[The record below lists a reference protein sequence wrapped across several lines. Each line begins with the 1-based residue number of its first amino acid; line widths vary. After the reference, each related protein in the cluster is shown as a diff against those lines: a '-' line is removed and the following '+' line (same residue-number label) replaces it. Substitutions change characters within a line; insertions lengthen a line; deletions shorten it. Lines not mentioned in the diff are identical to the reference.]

1 LQEIFR
7 NREEAA
13 ESLALKIEDWLQNK
27 FGQISKELILVL
39 AIPRG
44 GVIVGDIVASH
55 LGCSLDIIVSRKVG
69 APWNPELAIGA
80 VMPDGTYYSNEK
92 VMANFQDISRRYV
105 DDSIAAQKKEIDRRS
120 IEFRGKKDSAY
131 ELKEKIVILV
141 DDGIATGSTM
151 IAAAR
156 WLREKQDY
164 KHLIIAVPVAPQ
176 SQDTISELEQAADK
190 LIILYSPEIFHA
202 VGQFY
207 KDFSQVSEGD
217 VKKVMESHGYHPLDS
232 S

>member
-1 LQEIFR
+1 MFQ

-13 ESLALKIEDWLQNK
+13 EQLALKLKDWLQSQ
-27 FGQISKELILVL
+27 FRQTSRESILVL

-44 GVIVGDIVASH
+44 GVIVGDIVASN
-55 LGCSLDIIVSRKVG
+55 LGCRLDIIVSRKVG

-92 VMANFQDISRRYV
+92 VMANFQDISREYI
-105 DDSIAAQKKEIDRRS
+105 DDNISLQKKEIDRRLL
-120 IEFRGKKDSAY
+120 EFRGKMDSTL
-131 ELKEKIVILV
+131 EQNENQIVVLV

-156 WLREKQDY
+156 WLKEKQKY
-164 KHLIIAVPVAPQ
+164 KHFLIAVPVAPR
-176 SQDTISELEQAADK
+176 SQDTMIELERAADK
-190 LIILYSPEIFHA
+190 LIILYSPDIFHA

-207 KDFSQVSEGD
+207 TDFSQISDDD
-217 VKKVMESHGYHPLDS
+217 VKKIMQKHGYSPRDGA
-232 S
+232 

>member
-1 LQEIFR
+1 MFQ

-13 ESLALKIEDWLQNK
+13 EQLALKIKDWVQSQ
-27 FGQISKELILVL
+27 FRQTSRESILVL

-105 DDSIAAQKKEIDRRS
+105 DDSILMQKKEI
-120 IEFRGKKDSAY
+120 
-131 ELKEKIVILV
+131 
-141 DDGIATGSTM
+141 
-151 IAAAR
+151 
-156 WLREKQDY
+156 
-164 KHLIIAVPVAPQ
+164 
-176 SQDTISELEQAADK
+176 
-190 LIILYSPEIFHA
+190 
-202 VGQFY
+202 
-207 KDFSQVSEGD
+207 
-217 VKKVMESHGYHPLDS
+217 
-232 S
+232 

>member
-1 LQEIFR
+1 MFQ

-13 ESLALKIEDWLQNK
+13 EQLALKIKDWLQSQ
-27 FGQISKELILVL
+27 FRQTSRESILVL

-44 GVIVGDIVASH
+44 GVIVGDIVASN
-55 LGCSLDIIVSRKVG
+55 LGCRLDIIVSRKVG

-92 VMANFQDISRRYV
+92 VMANFQDISRQYI
-105 DDSIAAQKKEIDRRS
+105 DDNISLQKNEIDRRLL
-120 IEFRGKKDSAY
+120 EFRGKTDITL
-131 ELKEKIVILV
+131 EQNENQIVVLV

-156 WLREKQDY
+156 WLKEKQKY
-164 KHLIIAVPVAPQ
+164 KHFLIAVPVAPR
-176 SQDTISELEQAADK
+176 SQDTTTELERAADK
-190 LIILYSPEIFHA
+190 LIILYSPDIFHA

-207 KDFSQVSEGD
+207 TDFSQISDVD
-217 VKKVMESHGYHPLDS
+217 VKKIMQKHGYSPRDGS
-232 S
+232 

>member
-1 LQEIFR
+1 MFQ

-13 ESLALKIEDWLQNK
+13 EQLALKIKDWLQSQ
-27 FGQISKELILVL
+27 FRQTSRESILVL

-44 GVIVGDIVASH
+44 GVIVGDIVASN
-55 LGCSLDIIVSRKVG
+55 LGCRLDIIVSRKVG

-92 VMANFQDISRRYV
+92 VMANFQDISRQYI
-105 DDSIAAQKKEIDRRS
+105 DDNISLQKNEIDRRLL
-120 IEFRGKKDSAY
+120 EFRGKTDSTL
-131 ELKEKIVILV
+131 EQNENQIVVLV

-156 WLREKQDY
+156 WLKEKQKY
-164 KHLIIAVPVAPQ
+164 KHFLIAVPVAPR
-176 SQDTISELEQAADK
+176 SQDTTTELEQAADK
-190 LIILYSPEIFHA
+190 LIILYSPDIFHA

-207 KDFSQVSEGD
+207 TDFSQISDVD
-217 VKKVMESHGYHPLDS
+217 VKKIMQKHGYSPRDGS
-232 S
+232 

>member
-1 LQEIFR
+1 MFQ

-13 ESLALKIEDWLQNK
+13 EQLALKLKDWLQSQ
-27 FGQISKELILVL
+27 FRQTSRESILVL

-44 GVIVGDIVASH
+44 GVIVGDIVASN
-55 LGCSLDIIVSRKVG
+55 LGCRLDIIVSRKVG

-92 VMANFQDISRRYV
+92 VMANFQDISREYI
-105 DDSIAAQKKEIDRRS
+105 DDNISLQKKEIDRRLL
-120 IEFRGKKDSAY
+120 EFRGKMDSTL
-131 ELKEKIVILV
+131 EQNENQIVVLV

-156 WLREKQDY
+156 WLKEKQKY
-164 KHLIIAVPVAPQ
+164 KHFLIAVPVAPR
-176 SQDTISELEQAADK
+176 SQDTMIELERAADK
-190 LIILYSPEIFHA
+190 LIILYSPDIFHA

-207 KDFSQVSEGD
+207 TDFSQISDDD
-217 VKKVMESHGYHPLDS
+217 VKKIMQKHGYSPRDGS
-232 S
+232 

>member
-1 LQEIFR
+1 MFQ

-13 ESLALKIEDWLQNK
+13 EQLALKLKDWLQSQ
-27 FGQISKELILVL
+27 FRQTSRESILVL

-44 GVIVGDIVASH
+44 GVIVGDIVASN
-55 LGCSLDIIVSRKVG
+55 LGCRLDIIVSRKVG

-92 VMANFQDISRRYV
+92 VMANFQDISREYI
-105 DDSIAAQKKEIDRRS
+105 DDNISLQKKEIDRRLL
-120 IEFRGKKDSAY
+120 EFRGKMDSTL
-131 ELKEKIVILV
+131 EQNENQIVVLV

-156 WLREKQDY
+156 WLKEKQKY
-164 KHLIIAVPVAPQ
+164 KHFLIAVPVAPR
-176 SQDTISELEQAADK
+176 SQDTMIELERAADK
-190 LIILYSPEIFHA
+190 LIILYSPDIFHA

-207 KDFSQVSEGD
+207 TDFSQISDAD
-217 VKKVMESHGYHPLDS
+217 VKKIMQKHGYSPRDGS
-232 S
+232 

>member
-1 LQEIFR
+1 MFQ

-13 ESLALKIEDWLQNK
+13 EQLALKIKDWLQSQ
-27 FGQISKELILVL
+27 FRQTSRESILVL

-44 GVIVGDIVASH
+44 GVIVGDIVASN
-55 LGCSLDIIVSRKVG
+55 LGCRLDIIVSRKVG

-92 VMANFQDISRRYV
+92 VMANFQDISRQYI
-105 DDSIAAQKKEIDRRS
+105 DDNISLQKNEIDRRLL
-120 IEFRGKKDSAY
+120 EFRGKTDSTL
-131 ELKEKIVILV
+131 EQNENQIVVLV

-156 WLREKQDY
+156 WLKEKQKY
-164 KHLIIAVPVAPQ
+164 KHFLIAVPVAPR
-176 SQDTISELEQAADK
+176 SQDTTTELERAADK
-190 LIILYSPEIFHA
+190 LIILYSPDIFHA

-207 KDFSQVSEGD
+207 TDFSQISDVD
-217 VKKVMESHGYHPLDS
+217 VKKIMQKHGYSPRDGS
-232 S
+232 

>member
-1 LQEIFR
+1 MFQ

-13 ESLALKIEDWLQNK
+13 EQLALKIKDWLQSQ
-27 FGQISKELILVL
+27 FRQTSRESILVL

-44 GVIVGDIVASH
+44 GVIVGDIVASN
-55 LGCSLDIIVSRKVG
+55 LGCRLDIIVSRKVG

-92 VMANFQDISRRYV
+92 VMANFQDISRQYI
-105 DDSIAAQKKEIDRRS
+105 DDNISLQKNEIDRRLL
-120 IEFRGKKDSAY
+120 EFRGKTDITL
-131 ELKEKIVILV
+131 EQNENQIVVLV

-156 WLREKQDY
+156 WLKEKQKY
-164 KHLIIAVPVAPQ
+164 KHFLIAVPVAPR
-176 SQDTISELEQAADK
+176 SQDTTTELERAADK
-190 LIILYSPEIFHA
+190 LIILYSPDIFHA

-207 KDFSQVSEGD
+207 TDFSQISDVD
-217 VKKVMESHGYHPLDS
+217 VKKIMQKHGYSPRDG
-232 S
+232 

>member
-1 LQEIFR
+1 MFQ

-13 ESLALKIEDWLQNK
+13 EQLALKIKNWLQSQ
-27 FGQISKELILVL
+27 FRETARASILVL

-44 GVIVGDIVASH
+44 GVIVGDIVASN
-55 LGCSLDIIVSRKVG
+55 LGCRLDIIVSRKVG

-92 VMANFQDISRRYV
+92 VMANFQDISRQYIH
-105 DDSIAAQKKEIDRRS
+105 DNISLQKKEIDRRL
-120 IEFRGKKDSAY
+120 IEFRGKMDGTL
-131 ELKEKIVILV
+131 EQNENQIVVLV

-156 WLREKQDY
+156 WLKEKQKY
-164 KHLIIAVPVAPQ
+164 KHFLIAVPVAPK
-176 SQDTISELEQAADK
+176 SQDTIIELERAADK
-190 LIILYSPEIFHA
+190 LIILYSPDIFHA

-207 KDFSQVSEGD
+207 KDFSQISDDD
-217 VKKVMESHGYHPLDS
+217 VKKIMQKHGYSPRDGP
-232 S
+232 

>member
-1 LQEIFR
+1 MFQ

-13 ESLALKIEDWLQNK
+13 EQLAPKIKDWLQSQ
-27 FGQISKELILVL
+27 FRQTARESILVL

-44 GVIVGDIVASH
+44 GVIVGDIIASN
-55 LGCSLDIIVSRKVG
+55 LGCKLDIIVSRKVG

-92 VMANFQDISRRYV
+92 VMANFQDISRQYI
-105 DDSIAAQKKEIDRRS
+105 DDNISQQKKEIGRRLL
-120 IEFRGKKDSAY
+120 EFRGKTDSTLDQN
-131 ELKEKIVILV
+131 ENQIVVLV

-156 WLREKQDY
+156 WLKEKQKY
-164 KHLIIAVPVAPQ
+164 KHFLIAVPVAPR
-176 SQDTISELEQAADK
+176 SQDTTTELERAADK
-190 LIILYSPEIFHA
+190 LIILYSPDIFHA

-207 KDFSQVSEGD
+207 TDFSQINDGD
-217 VKKVMESHGYHPLDS
+217 VKKIMQKHGYSPSDRS
-232 S
+232 

>member
-1 LQEIFR
+1 MFQ

-13 ESLALKIEDWLQNK
+13 EQLAPKIKDWLQSQ
-27 FGQISKELILVL
+27 FRQTARESILVL

-44 GVIVGDIVASH
+44 GVIVGDIIASN
-55 LGCSLDIIVSRKVG
+55 LGCKLDIIVSRKVG

-92 VMANFQDISRRYV
+92 VMANFQDISRQYI
-105 DDSIAAQKKEIDRRS
+105 DDNISQQKKEIGRRLL
-120 IEFRGKKDSAY
+120 EFRGKTDSTLDQN
-131 ELKEKIVILV
+131 ENQIVVLV

-156 WLREKQDY
+156 WLKEKQKY
-164 KHLIIAVPVAPQ
+164 KHFLIAVPVAPR
-176 SQDTISELEQAADK
+176 SQDITTELERAADK
-190 LIILYSPEIFHA
+190 LIILYSPDIFHA

-207 KDFSQVSEGD
+207 TDFSQINDGD
-217 VKKVMESHGYHPLDS
+217 VKKIMQKHGYSPSDRS
-232 S
+232 

>member
-1 LQEIFR
+1 MQEIFR

-105 DDSIAAQKKEIDRRS
+105 DDSIAAQKKEIDLRLGRTC
-120 IEFRGKKDSAY
+120 R
-131 ELKEKIVILV
+131 LKCVLV
-141 DDGIATGSTM
+141 PC
-151 IAAAR
+151 
-156 WLREKQDY
+156 L
-164 KHLIIAVPVAPQ
+164 
-176 SQDTISELEQAADK
+176 
-190 LIILYSPEIFHA
+190 
-202 VGQFY
+202 
-207 KDFSQVSEGD
+207 
-217 VKKVMESHGYHPLDS
+217 
-232 S
+232 

>member
-1 LQEIFR
+1 MFQ

-13 ESLALKIEDWLQNK
+13 EQLALKIKDWLQSQ
-27 FGQISKELILVL
+27 FRQASRESILVL

-44 GVIVGDIVASH
+44 GVIVGDIVSSN
-55 LGCSLDIIVSRKVG
+55 LGCKLDIIVSRKVG

-92 VMANFQDISRRYV
+92 VMANFRDISRQYI
-105 DDSIAAQKKEIDRRS
+105 DDNISLQKKEIDRRLL
-120 IEFRGKKDSAY
+120 EFRGKTDSNL
-131 ELKEKIVILV
+131 EQNENQIVVLV

-156 WLREKQDY
+156 WLKEKQKY
-164 KHLIIAVPVAPQ
+164 KHFLIAVPVAPR
-176 SQDTISELEQAADK
+176 SQDTITELERAADK
-190 LIILYSPEIFHA
+190 LIILYSPDIFHA

-207 KDFSQVSEGD
+207 TDFSQISDGD
-217 VKKVMESHGYHPLDS
+217 VKKIMQKHGYSPRDGS
-232 S
+232 